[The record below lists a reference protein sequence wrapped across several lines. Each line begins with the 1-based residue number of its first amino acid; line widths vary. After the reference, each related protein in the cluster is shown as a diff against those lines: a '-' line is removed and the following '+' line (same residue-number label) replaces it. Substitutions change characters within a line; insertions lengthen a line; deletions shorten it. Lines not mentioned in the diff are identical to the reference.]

1 MNTYIPSQHLLIAL
15 IYRDAHNKN
24 YDQTM
29 SESYLNKNVI
39 LEIDGYGIK
48 HDTLAV
54 SWMLKERKT

>member
-15 IYRDAHNKN
+15 IYREAHNKN

-48 HDTLAV
+48 HDPVAV
-54 SWMLKERKT
+54 NITGS

>member
-15 IYRDAHNKN
+15 IYREVHNKS

-54 SWMLKERKT
+54 